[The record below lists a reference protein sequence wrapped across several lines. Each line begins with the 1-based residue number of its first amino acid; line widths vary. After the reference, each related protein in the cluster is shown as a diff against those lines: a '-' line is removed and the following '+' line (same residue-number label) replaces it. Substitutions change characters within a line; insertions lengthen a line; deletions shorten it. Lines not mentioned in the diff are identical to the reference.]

1 MPKLYQ
7 KKGWSFAYA
16 PVVNSYFLFYL
27 YIPLNLAKNI
37 VKFRCEKKVPNSI
50 WRGLFTPLMI
60 SKKNLIPKKSN
71 FFIPIYV

>member
-16 PVVNSYFLFYL
+16 PVVNSYFLFCL

-50 WRGLFTPLMI
+50 WRGLMI
-60 SKKNLIPKKSN
+60 SKKNLIPQKTI